1 MQQMDRDRDRE
12 KKGESS
18 PRPNS
23 LLDKQLEDILRTA
36 ERAHRRQ
43 LFWRRV
49 RGVGSV
55 VAGSATRRRGL
66 TSGRLMAW
74 GLGLCVIA
82 VLIGRAV
89 PGLTALLLLAGVIL
103 FISPVFLSF
112 GRGGAGGARD
122 ERLWRGRVIEYPR
135 NDLLAGGRRWVQ
147 RAVRRL
153 RGNGPRPGS

>member
-82 VLIGRAV
+82 VLVGRAV

-112 GRGGAGGARD
+112 GRGGAGGARN